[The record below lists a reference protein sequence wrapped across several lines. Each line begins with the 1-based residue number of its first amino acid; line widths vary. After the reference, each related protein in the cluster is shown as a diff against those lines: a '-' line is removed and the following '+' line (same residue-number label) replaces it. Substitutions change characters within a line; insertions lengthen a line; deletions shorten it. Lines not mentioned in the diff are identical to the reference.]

1 MSPDNRTI
9 LLVEDDAIMGASLHQ
24 RLTLEGFA
32 TEWLT
37 NGAAANVYL
46 AQHKPNL
53 VVCDI
58 RLPDMTGEDVFL
70 NRQKA
75 ETSPPFLF
83 ITAFGDIEQAV
94 RLVKAGA
101 GDYLTKPFD
110 MSAFLDRVDDL
121 MASRHVSAASEPLGP
136 SPAMRQVQALIERCA
151 DLSTPLLFVGET
163 GVGKEVCASYLHQV
177 SGGKDHPFIAV
188 NCSAIPRD
196 LMESELFGH
205 EKGAFSGAI
214 RRHVGYAERTA
225 NGILFL
231 DEISELQ
238 AELQAKLLRLVE
250 NRVFSR
256 VGGES
261 SLPFNGR
268 IVCASNVDLDKA
280 VEDGAF
286 RADLY
291 FRINV
296 VRIDVP
302 PLRSRREDI
311 QPLLTRFV
319 QDCATAW
326 ERPVPRVSSL
336 AETMALDH
344 DWPGNVRELRNR
356 VERAVALAD
365 GDLIMPCDLFPDRCA
380 EPAAPADRD
389 VAPLADVRDAAE
401 ARQIARALQVT
412 EGQIAK
418 AATLLGISRTTL
430 WEKMKRHDIPQEHQ
444 E

>member
-24 RLTLEGFA
+24 RLSLEGFA

-37 NGAAANVYL
+37 NGAAANAYL
-46 AQHKPNL
+46 AQHKPDL

-70 NRQKA
+70 DRQKA

-110 MSAFLDRVDDL
+110 MSVFLDRVDDL
-121 MASRHVSAASEPLGP
+121 MASRPVSAASETLGP
-136 SPAMRQVQALIERCA
+136 SPAMRHVQALIDRCA

-163 GVGKEVCASYLHQV
+163 GVGKEVCAAYLHQV

-205 EKGAFSGAI
+205 EKGAFSGAV
-214 RRHVGYAERTA
+214 RRHVGYAERAA

-250 NRVFSR
+250 NRTFSR
-256 VGGES
+256 VGGET

-280 VEDGAF
+280 VETGAF
-286 RADLY
+286 RADLF

-311 QPLLTRFV
+311 QPLLARFV
-319 QDCATAW
+319 QECANQW
-326 ERPVPRVSSL
+326 GRPVPRVSSL
-336 AETMALDH
+336 AETMALEH

-365 GDLIMPCDLFPDRCA
+365 GDLIMPCDLFPDRCPKPTVA
-380 EPAAPADRD
+380 IDHE

-401 ARQIARALQVT
+401 RRQIARALQVT
-412 EGQIAK
+412 DGQIAK
-418 AATLLGISRTTL
+418 AATLLGVSRTTL
-430 WEKMKRHDIPQEHQ
+430 WEKMKRHDILAEHR